1 MDGEPVIRARGL
13 KKSYG
18 AVEAVRGVD
27 IDVFAGEIFGLIGP
41 DGAGK
46 TTCFNMLAG
55 ILQPTAGELT
65 VLGRAAADV
74 RTGIG
79 YLTQQFSLYEDLS
92 VDENLQYAAGMRLVP
107 EEAFRERRERYLK
120 IMGLEPFGARTAG
133 ALSGGMKQKLALCCA
148 LIAEPRV
155 LLLDEP
161 TTGVDPISRREFWRV
176 VARLAESGV
185 AIVIA
190 TPYLDEA
197 ERCRSVALMYD
208 GSFHRVGKP
217 RELRDAEGLHRLEIR
232 VDDLRHAD
240 VALTELANAHAATI
254 VDVQPFGD
262 RIDVLAHDQALAEAG
277 VRERL
282 AREQIEIVALT
293 DEEPTLENVFVLD
306 LHANLATAERSVPF
320 PGSRNGRQRSRTG
333 TAIQA
338 RALSKRFGAFTAVD
352 HVSLSVAYGEIYG
365 LLGANGAGKT
375 TTIKMLCGLLASDEG
390 QVTIAGVAHDLRSP
404 ELRRR
409 IGYMSQKFTLY
420 DDLTI
425 GENLEFYAGI
435 YGIPRAERAA
445 KIDWVLEELRSGR
458 AARRPDR
465 EAPRRL
471 QTARRVRRLG
481 DARSRDPLPG
491 RADLGRRPARAA
503 RVLALDRHVRRARR
517 RDRRDDAPSRRS
529 RTLQPHGPD
538 GLGQDDRGR
547 LLRAD
552 QSARARERLR
562 GANRRHRNVRST
574 RSKVSCPPG
583 GPPSSATAF
592 TSFSTTR
599 SASSPRCARPSRKRG
614 SMRRSR
620 RRRRRSK
627 MRSSA
632 SWSGKPHEPAAHR
645 DADHQGTASIPARP
659 SLRRARVRVA
669 GVDAL
674 DLRVRDPLGEPRHPD
689 RRRR

>member
-1 MDGEPVIRARGL
+1 MDGQPVIRARGL
-13 KKSYG
+13 VKSYG

-65 VLGRAAADV
+65 VLGHAAADV

-107 EEAFRERRERYLK
+107 KEAFRERRERYLK

-176 VARLAESGV
+176 VARLAETGV

-208 GSFHRVGKP
+208 GTFHRVGKP
-217 RELRDAEGLHRLEIR
+217 RELREAEGLHRLEIR
-232 VDDLRHAD
+232 VDDLRGAD

-262 RIDVLAHDQALAEAG
+262 RIDVLARDQALAEAG

-282 AREQIEIVALT
+282 AREHIAIAGLT

-306 LHANLATAERSVPF
+306 LHANLATAERSIPF
-320 PGSRNGRQRSRTG
+320 PGNPNGRQRVRTG

-338 RALSKRFGAFTAVD
+338 QALSKRFGSFTAVD

-375 TTIKMLCGLLASDEG
+375 TTIKMLCGLLAADAG

-445 KIDWVLEELRSGR
+445 KIDWVLESCDLGGRRNDLTAKLPGGYKQR
-458 AARRPDR
+458 AAFGASVMHDPEILFLDEPTSGVDPLARRAFWRLIDTFAAR
-465 EAPRRL
+465 GAAIIVTTHHLDEAEHCNRMGLMAAGKTIAEGSSAQIKALEPASVFEV
-471 QTARRVRRLG
+471 QTAAPERALDAIEGVLPAWRASLFGDRVHVVL
-481 DARSRDPLPG
+481 DDPEREL
-491 RADLGRRPARAA
+491 AALRAA
-503 RVLALDRHVRRARR
+503 LAKSGI
-517 RDRRDDAPSRRS
+517 DATFAPTTQ
-529 RTLQPHGPD
+529 TLED
-538 GLGQDDRGR
+538 AFIGLV
-547 LLRAD
+547 
-552 QSARARERLR
+552 ERQ
-562 GANRRHRNVRST
+562 
-574 RSKVSCPPG
+574 
-583 GPPSSATAF
+583 
-592 TSFSTTR
+592 
-599 SASSPRCARPSRKRG
+599 
-614 SMRRSR
+614 
-620 RRRRRSK
+620 
-627 MRSSA
+627 
-632 SWSGKPHEPAAHR
+632 AA
-645 DADHQGTASIPARP
+645 
-659 SLRRARVRVA
+659 
-669 GVDAL
+669 
-674 DLRVRDPLGEPRHPD
+674 
-689 RRRR
+689 

>member
-13 KKSYG
+13 AKSYG
-18 AVEAVRGVD
+18 TVEAVRCVD

-65 VLGRAAADV
+65 VLGHAAADV

-161 TTGVDPISRREFWRV
+161 TTGVDPISRREFWRI
-176 VARLAESGV
+176 VAHLAETGV

-208 GSFHRVGKP
+208 GTFHRVGKP
-217 RELRDAEGLHRLEIR
+217 RELREAEGLHRLEIR
-232 VDDLRHAD
+232 VDDLRRAD
-240 VALTELANAHAATI
+240 TALTALASAHAATI

-262 RIDVLAHDQALAEAG
+262 RIDVLAHDRALAEAG

-282 AREQIEIVALT
+282 GREHIAIVALT

-320 PGSRNGRQRSRTG
+320 PGSSNGRPRSRTG

-338 RALSKRFGAFTAVD
+338 QGLSKRFGSFTAVD

-375 TTIKMLCGLLASDEG
+375 TTIKMLCGLLAADEG

-445 KIDWVLEELRSGR
+445 KIDWVLESCDLGGRRNDLTAKLPGGYKQR
-458 AARRPDR
+458 AAFGASVMHDPEILFLD
-465 EAPRRL
+465 EPTSGVDPL
-471 QTARRVRRLG
+471 ARRAFWRLIDTFAARGAAIIVTTHHLDEAEHCNRMGLMAAGKTIAEGSSAQIKALEPASVFEVRTAAPERALDAIEGVLPAWRASLFG
-481 DARSRDPLPG
+481 DRVHVVLDDPEREL
-491 RADLGRRPARAA
+491 AALRAA
-503 RVLALDRHVRRARR
+503 LAKAGI
-517 RDRRDDAPSRRS
+517 DATFAPTAQ
-529 RTLQPHGPD
+529 TLED
-538 GLGQDDRGR
+538 AFIGLV
-547 LLRAD
+547 
-552 QSARARERLR
+552 ERQ
-562 GANRRHRNVRST
+562 
-574 RSKVSCPPG
+574 
-583 GPPSSATAF
+583 
-592 TSFSTTR
+592 
-599 SASSPRCARPSRKRG
+599 
-614 SMRRSR
+614 
-620 RRRRRSK
+620 
-627 MRSSA
+627 
-632 SWSGKPHEPAAHR
+632 AA
-645 DADHQGTASIPARP
+645 
-659 SLRRARVRVA
+659 
-669 GVDAL
+669 
-674 DLRVRDPLGEPRHPD
+674 
-689 RRRR
+689 